1 MCLYTVASNHDGRDD
16 GFMAQRMVS
25 SGIPLNEPYL
35 QLCLSRLVKDNKS
48 KLKTGRIPIRESF
61 YLMGTAD
68 PTGVLNNDEVC
79 VILYVY

>member
-1 MCLYTVASNHDGRDD
+1 MI
-16 GFMAQRMVS
+16 S

-35 QLCLSRLVKDNKS
+35 HLCLSNLESGERT
-48 KLKTGRIPIRESF
+48 KLKEGRIPVSDSF

-79 VILYVY
+79 VILYV